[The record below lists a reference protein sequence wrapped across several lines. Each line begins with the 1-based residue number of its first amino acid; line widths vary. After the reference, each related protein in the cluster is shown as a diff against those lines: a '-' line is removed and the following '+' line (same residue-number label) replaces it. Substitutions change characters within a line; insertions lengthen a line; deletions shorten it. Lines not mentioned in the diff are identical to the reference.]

1 MGVTGFIS
9 GKLRFRGR
17 LVIVSIALS
26 FLVMIIAVSV
36 SSGFRKE
43 IRDAVS
49 SVTGDVQLM
58 PSNMDWLSGNTPVS
72 RTPAYLHR
80 IDSISGVESVSP
92 VVYRAGIV
100 KNSDVVHGV
109 LFKGVEDFAPAD
121 SSSLAV
127 AVPDRLASILSVSE
141 GDSFQA
147 YFVGERVKVRKFTV
161 ARIYQ
166 DMTGTD
172 DRLVIYAG
180 LRDIQRINGWNGD
193 QVSAFEI
200 RLDDRSRSS
209 EAAMSSLA
217 DEIGTAALLFSSD
230 DDTSVISVSAADSQ
244 PQVFDWLSLID
255 FNSMVVLVLMTV
267 VAGFNMIS
275 GLLILLFEN
284 ISTIGILKSMGM
296 TDRAIVRVFLR
307 SSSSL
312 VLKGMAAGNALA
324 LIFCGIQYYTRFITL
339 DPDNYFISYVPVH
352 LELWKIMAADAL
364 AYLAI
369 MLLLLLPSMFISRI
383 DPARTVR
390 MG

>member
-324 LIFCGIQYYTRFITL
+324 LIFCGIQYYARFITL

>member
-80 IDSISGVESVSP
+80 IDSIPGVESVSP

-217 DEIGTAALLFSSD
+217 DEIGTAALPFCMLCYHVWKCSSCIWFIQS
-230 DDTSVISVSAADSQ
+230 TADWIPSR
-244 PQVFDWLSLID
+244 
-255 FNSMVVLVLMTV
+255 
-267 VAGFNMIS
+267 
-275 GLLILLFEN
+275 E
-284 ISTIGILKSMGM
+284 KSK
-296 TDRAIVRVFLR
+296 
-307 SSSSL
+307 S
-312 VLKGMAAGNALA
+312 
-324 LIFCGIQYYTRFITL
+324 
-339 DPDNYFISYVPVH
+339 
-352 LELWKIMAADAL
+352 WKI
-364 AYLAI
+364 
-369 MLLLLLPSMFISRI
+369 F
-383 DPARTVR
+383 
-390 MG
+390 

>member
-49 SVTGDVQLM
+49 SVIGDVQLM

-80 IDSISGVESVSP
+80 IDSIPGVESVSP

-209 EAAMSSLA
+209 EAATSSLA

>member
-1 MGVTGFIS
+1 M
-9 GKLRFRGR
+9 
-17 LVIVSIALS
+17 
-26 FLVMIIAVSV
+26 
-36 SSGFRKE
+36 
-43 IRDAVS
+43 
-49 SVTGDVQLM
+49 
-58 PSNMDWLSGNTPVS
+58 
-72 RTPAYLHR
+72 
-80 IDSISGVESVSP
+80 
-92 VVYRAGIV
+92 YRAGIV

>member
-80 IDSISGVESVSP
+80 IDLIPGVESVSP

-109 LFKGVEDFAPAD
+109 LFKGVEDFTPAD

-180 LRDIQRINGWNGD
+180 LRDIQRINGWNGN

>member
-72 RTPAYLHR
+72 RTPAYLHS
-80 IDSISGVESVSP
+80 IDSIPGVESVSP

-147 YFVGERVKVRKFTV
+147 YFIGERVKVRKFTV

-312 VLKGMAAGNALA
+312 VLKGMAVGNALA

>member
-72 RTPAYLHR
+72 RTPAYLHS
-80 IDSISGVESVSP
+80 IDSIPGVESVSP

-312 VLKGMAAGNALA
+312 VLKGMAVGNALA